1 MPAAPT
7 RPILAGRLQ
16 SGERGV
22 VGHLI
27 MAIAVLAATLAVA
40 AAAGGGL
47 F

>member
-1 MPAAPT
+1 MPAALT
-7 RPILAGRLQ
+7 RPTLAGPLQ
-16 SGERGV
+16 SGERGA

-40 AAAGGGL
+40 AAAAGGL

>member
-1 MPAAPT
+1 MPPT
-7 RPILAGRLQ
+7 PKRPILAGPLQ
-16 SGERGV
+16 SGERGA